1 MRLIVIYD
9 NNVYKKDKNLRSDW
23 GFSCLIQEKNDLILF
38 DTGAKGDILLKNMK
52 KLDIDPAL
60 ISKII
65 ISHEHWDH
73 NGGLE
78 KLRNEIKKTTKIYR
92 LKNNE
97 KEDMN
102 FIFINKLVKISKNIY
117 STGRLPGDP
126 VDEQSLILKGNK
138 GFFVLVGC
146 SHPGVKN
153 ILKIA
158 KEYGNIKGIIG
169 GLHGFSDFKILNKLD
184 LICPLH
190 CTKYKEKIYQ
200 TYPDKVI
207 EGGVGKI
214 IDI

>member
-1 MRLIVIYD
+1 MKIIIVYD
-9 NNVYKKDKNLRSDW
+9 NTVYNKDKNLKSDW
-23 GFSCLIQEKNDLILF
+23 GFGCIIKDKNDLILF
-38 DTGAKGDILLKNMK
+38 DTGAKGNVLLKNME
-52 KLDIDPAL
+52 KLDINPLL

-78 KLRNEIKKTTKIYR
+78 KLKNNIKKNIKIYR
-92 LKNNE
+92 LTNNE
-97 KEDMN
+97 KDD
-102 FIFINKLVKISKNIY
+102 ISYICINEPFRISKNIY
-117 STGRLPGDP
+117 STGRLTGIP

-146 SHPGVKN
+146 SHSGVKS
-153 ILKIA
+153 IFEKA
-158 KEYGNIKGIIG
+158 KKYGEIKGIIG

-214 IDI
+214 IDL